1 MNLEADKEKQ
11 RSVLIQEIDVNL
23 QEQLLLKKR
32 ICLMQEC
39 MNELPNYDP
48 TYFSLDKQVLI
59 DRLHLD
65 ELQRL
70 EEDLIFRL
78 RCLGP

>member
-1 MNLEADKEKQ
+1 MSLEPDQEKH
-11 RSVLIQEIDVNL
+11 RSILINEIDVNL

-32 ICLMQEC
+32 ISLMQEC
-39 MNELPNYDP
+39 MNEMPNYDP

-70 EEDLIFRL
+70 EEDLISRL